1 MRKKEKGERIC
12 PLWKTTQRRGMPR
25 NPAVAGIASAV
36 PVLADARR
44 THADARKA
52 TASAVAASP
61 RTAGNQQTPRL
72 LNGWAR
78 RFRCKHI
85 L

>member
-1 MRKKEKGERIC
+1 
-12 PLWKTTQRRGMPR
+12 MPR

-61 RTAGNQQTPRL
+61 RTAGNPASASPAQWVGEALSIQSRSERVKYP
-72 LNGWAR
+72 
-78 RFRCKHI
+78 
-85 L
+85 